1 MCSVAICVCSSFV
14 FMGRTKHVPCP
25 SAVLL
30 SVVPTKPCYTIVP
43 VFVKGRCLLLE
54 MFLARHVGAGL
65 ARQHLLAAG
74 CAPPVLLP
82 STRVPGS
89 LALGTRAQLPRGV
102 GCEAKKR
109 GAKSSLLHL
118 AGGPLAAPAVGCP
131 PHNEKPGYNHCIWWR
146 IRTAPA
152 SSFRAGFT
160 RIRPSTGCSRYHTKI
175 WRNWF

>member
-1 MCSVAICVCSSFV
+1 RPCARFSRTTSVKASSAFSASFRLSPERAAIWWASSPLTTMCSVAICVCSSFV

-118 AGGPLAAPAVGCP
+118 AGGPLAAP
-131 PHNEKPGYNHCIWWR
+131 
-146 IRTAPA
+146 
-152 SSFRAGFT
+152 
-160 RIRPSTGCSRYHTKI
+160 
-175 WRNWF
+175 